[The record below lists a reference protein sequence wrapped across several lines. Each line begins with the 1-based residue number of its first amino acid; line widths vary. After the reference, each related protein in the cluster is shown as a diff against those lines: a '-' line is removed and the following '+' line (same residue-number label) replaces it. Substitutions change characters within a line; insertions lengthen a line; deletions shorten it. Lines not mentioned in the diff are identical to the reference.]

1 MFGTPHVTNN
11 EFSVWFM
18 KSGGSM
24 QFSEF
29 SGDREV
35 SHKLDVNL
43 MHKLPSSLSC
53 TQTWKPK
60 PTSKC
65 MYGISQVEF
74 TKVND
79 IHVYLVDLLKWFN
92 AKVLC
97 METQKNQAIQ

>member
-53 TQTWKPK
+53 TQT
-60 PTSKC
+60 
-65 MYGISQVEF
+65 
-74 TKVND
+74 
-79 IHVYLVDLLKWFN
+79 
-92 AKVLC
+92 
-97 METQKNQAIQ
+97 